1 MVEPPCRVAKRK
13 QFHEALLRQLYPSS
27 QRPPSPPPDQSAHQ
41 EAEADPSSELL
52 VPLPSEGTSLSAP
65 PSFSFLG
72 FSCKRSYLYVLGSE
86 EGNDGSDPNCTDSDQ
101 QEVGGKKLTRSQ
113 RKRIKKRKLKE
124 WAALCAKT
132 RFIGPRLPSD
142 AAVDQISLPLIDRQ
156 TTDAL
161 HEADTYGGKER
172 VEEEKNGVS
181 QSRAK
186 KVKSRRNAK
195 RRTANTSAAAS

>member
-52 VPLPSEGTSLSAP
+52 VPLPSE
-65 PSFSFLG
+65 
-72 FSCKRSYLYVLGSE
+72 E